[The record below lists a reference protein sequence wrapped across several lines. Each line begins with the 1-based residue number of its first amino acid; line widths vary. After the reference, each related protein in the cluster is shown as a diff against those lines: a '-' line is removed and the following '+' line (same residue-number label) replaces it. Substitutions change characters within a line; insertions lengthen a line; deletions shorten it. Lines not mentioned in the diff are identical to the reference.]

1 MGGGEFRH
9 EGNSE
14 VLNQRSGQYFYAH
27 AFNIL
32 RGSAFLLVQIQNRLY
47 SISSLPLKAGP
58 VRRGCRAS
66 LASSYTYG
74 ISIICHIACLV
85 GMYLSSIFACTK
97 LSHDC
102 VHVLDVVMI
111 F

>member
-1 MGGGEFRH
+1 
-9 EGNSE
+9 

-32 RGSAFLLVQIQNRLY
+32 SCSAFLLVQIQNRLY

-58 VRRGCRAS
+58 VRACRAS

-74 ISIICHIACLV
+74 ISIVIACLV
-85 GMYLSSIFACTK
+85 GMYPSLIFSCTK
-97 LSHDC
+97 LCTIVFMSS
-102 VHVLDVVMI
+102 M
-111 F
+111 